1 MKHPRLQIFAGSN
14 AYARIQ
20 RDGLRSQDIDMLVGA
35 SGGPKWFSLFGL
47 DQYLLGTFFKD
58 RQQPLELLGSSAGAW
73 RFACYAQ
80 HDGASASRRFCN
92 AYRTLCYP
100 ANAPTSEVTAISKT
114 VLDAVFPNA
123 AHVNQVV
130 SNQTFRLNFIV
141 AQKKGRPL
149 AQSRFGQLGQITGTA
164 VLNLLHR
171 PWLGRFY
178 QRLLFA
184 QKDSNITAPADLPTE
199 RQALTTA
206 NLQSALL
213 ASGSIPLVLDPVTE
227 IAGMQP
233 GQFIDGGLTDYH
245 FAWPFQTSGLVLFP
259 HFYPH
264 ASPGWFDKSLP
275 WRRAKAKDFQQVA
288 MLCPTPE
295 WVASLPFGKIP
306 DRTDF
311 NKISDPVRIAYWQ
324 EVTERSFELAEDL
337 AQGNFVI
344 RPFGEKT

>member
-1 MKHPRLQIFAGSN
+1 MTSSPRLQLLAGAS
-14 AYARIQ
+14 AFQRIQ
-20 RDGLRSQDIDMLVGA
+20 RDGLVPHDIRLLVGA

-47 DQYLLGTFFKD
+47 DQYLLTQFFKQ
-58 RQQPLELLGSSAGAW
+58 RQTPLELLGSSAGAW

-80 HDGASASRRFCN
+80 ADGAAASQRFCQ

-100 ANAPTSEVTAISKT
+100 KNAPTSEVTAISKT
-114 VLDAVFPNA
+114 VLDAVFPTA
-123 AHVNQVV
+123 ANVSQVV
-130 SNQTFRLNFIV
+130 SNETFRLNFIV

-149 AQSRFGQLGQITGTA
+149 ANGRFGQLGQITGAATA
-164 VLNLLHR
+164 NLLHR

-178 QRLLFA
+178 QRILFA
-184 QKDSNITAPADLPTE
+184 QKASTVCAPSDLPTQ
-199 RQALTTA
+199 RQVLTTA
-206 NLQSALL
+206 NLQTALL

-245 FAWPFQTSGLVLFP
+245 FAWPFHGDGLVLFP

-275 WRRAKAKDFQQVA
+275 WRRAKAHQFSQVA
-288 MLCPTPE
+288 MLCPTTT

-311 NKISDPVRIAYWQ
+311 NKMPDLNRIAYWQ

-337 AQGNFVI
+337 AAGRFI
-344 RPFGEKT
+344 LRPFV